1 MSFYFYIILKLE
13 LTTLKSSVFRSSFL
27 LIRHI
32 YPQIFKVGVEC
43 TNPLLM
49 GFKLLKGILL
59 LPMCAAP
66 NSSQLVQ
73 ELKPRVLL
81 TYSFRM

>member
-1 MSFYFYIILKLE
+1 LVK
-13 LTTLKSSVFRSSFL
+13 FL

-32 YPQIFKVGVEC
+32 YPLIFKIGVEC
-43 TNPLLM
+43 MNPLLM
-49 GFKLLKGILL
+49 GFKLPKGILL
-59 LPMCAAP
+59 LLICAAP